1 MTVRQTCMIHMCPR
15 RSPGP
20 QVSLKLP
27 YSRYIEEPHSYMPI
41 THHTIMN
48 NDTAV
53 YLSDSDSDGDGEE
66 SRSQRVELQA
76 LPKEKNGSLIRRL
89 VVSDE

>member
-1 MTVRQTCMIHMCPR
+1 
-15 RSPGP
+15 
-20 QVSLKLP
+20 
-27 YSRYIEEPHSYMPI
+27 MPI

-48 NDTAV
+48 NDMAA
-53 YLSDSDSDGDGEE
+53 YLSDSDSDGDREE
-66 SRSQRVELQA
+66 SRSQGVEVQA

>member
-1 MTVRQTCMIHMCPR
+1 MICMCPCC

-48 NDTAV
+48 NNTAV
-53 YLSDSDSDGDGEE
+53 YLSDSDSDSDGKE
-66 SRSQRVELQA
+66 SRSQGVELQA
-76 LPKEKNGSLIRRL
+76 PPKGSLIRRL

>member
-1 MTVRQTCMIHMCPR
+1 MLRVCPC

-48 NDTAV
+48 NDTAA
-53 YLSDSDSDGDGEE
+53 YLSDSDSDGDREE
-66 SRSQRVELQA
+66 SRSQGVEVQA